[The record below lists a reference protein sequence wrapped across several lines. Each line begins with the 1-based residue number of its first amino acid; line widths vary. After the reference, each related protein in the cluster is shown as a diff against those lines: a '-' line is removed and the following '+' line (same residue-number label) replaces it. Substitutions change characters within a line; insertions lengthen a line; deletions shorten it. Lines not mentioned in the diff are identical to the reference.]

1 MRNNNGSLEYCD
13 IIVVL
18 KDITYFKNTLRFHFT
33 TLSHPKKSSGSLKYT
48 ITMDSVVVRF
58 VTLYEKSSK
67 RMVQPLDYN
76 EGYLLCLL
84 KELPKVFKLQQSL
97 ADSLQLSDDDFDDH
111 NLSILQEGSNQA
123 DSRYLSLPSQTDR
136 DVATAPA
143 AAEKMPAATC
153 TGSSSQSVEI
163 SSKST
168 SSSTQTLCSVP
179 QSSSSF
185 QCDFIILNNV
195 LCYIK
200 HGMDVGS
207 SLSN

>member
-1 MRNNNGSLEYCD
+1 MHKCGTLSASDRSRGTKRKQSVGKEHLDKPMLDMRNNNGSLEYCD

-67 RMVQPLDYN
+67 CMVQPLDYN

-97 ADSLQLSDDDFDDH
+97 ADSLQL
-111 NLSILQEGSNQA
+111 
-123 DSRYLSLPSQTDR
+123 
-136 DVATAPA
+136 
-143 AAEKMPAATC
+143 
-153 TGSSSQSVEI
+153 
-163 SSKST
+163 
-168 SSSTQTLCSVP
+168 
-179 QSSSSF
+179 
-185 QCDFIILNNV
+185 
-195 LCYIK
+195 
-200 HGMDVGS
+200 
-207 SLSN
+207 